1 MPWSRQ
7 RPSREEFRSVRCGPC
22 AQPGPYL
29 GLPPFFSSLGRFSYG
44 LSLPSVYRVV
54 YSKQTPCFCGRKVGR
69 KVVRRGDLAADCR
82 SASYSSAGGTCSS
95 TAGHSA
101 VLESQL
107 LLFHH
112 LFSLT
117 LCLFRFRA
125 GGFHLHFVSTF
136 SAGLAYL
143 LPHCHLHLLGAGIS
157 PSPLHFSFTSPFL
170 LSISPSPVT
179 NRSFIFKKL
188 NFLREGLVM

>member
-29 GLPPFFSSLGRFSYG
+29 GLPPFFSSLGRLSYG

-69 KVVRRGDLAADCR
+69 KVVRHGDLAAECR

-125 GGFHLHFVSTF
+125 GGV
-136 SAGLAYL
+136 
-143 LPHCHLHLLGAGIS
+143 HLHLFLHSLQGSLIFYLIATYICWALAFLLHLSIS
-157 PSPLHFSFTSPFL
+157 PSPLHFSSPFL
-170 LSISPSPVT
+170 LH
-179 NRSFIFKKL
+179 L
-188 NFLREGLVM
+188 